1 MATPKIVGSGFGIES
16 AMDATNWRILKAL
29 QKDSRISMAEL
40 GRRVG
45 LSAPAISERVRRLE
59 DAGVIEG
66 YRAVINPRALG
77 RTILAFVRISALGN
91 VKDRVNQLVQ
101 RMPEILEC
109 HRGTG
114 NDCFILKVSVT
125 SIDHLEKVTDAF
137 TTFGSLTTSVVL
149 SSLLTSR
156 TIDELP

>member
-1 MATPKIVGSGFGIES
+1 
-16 AMDATNWRILKAL
+16 MDTTNWRILNAL
-29 QKDSRISMAEL
+29 QEDSRISMAEL

-45 LSAPAISERVRRLE
+45 LSAPAASERVRRLE
-59 DAGVIEG
+59 DAGIIEG

-101 RMPEILEC
+101 RMPEVLEC

-114 NDCFILKVSVT
+114 NDCFILKVSVP
-125 SIDHLEKVTDAF
+125 SIDHLERVTDAF
-137 TTFGSLTTSVVL
+137 TDFGSLTTSVVL

-156 TIDELP
+156 TIDELL

>member
-1 MATPKIVGSGFGIES
+1 MITAKIANSTFGIEGS
-16 AMDATNWRILKAL
+16 MDATNWRILNAL
-29 QKDSRISMAEL
+29 QEDSRISMAEL

-45 LSAPAISERVRRLE
+45 LSAPATSERVRRLE
-59 DAGVIEG
+59 DAGIIEG

-77 RTILAFVRISALGN
+77 RAILAFIRISALGN

-101 RMPEILEC
+101 RMPEVLEC

-114 NDCFILKVSVT
+114 SDCFILKVSVA
-125 SIDHLEKVTDAF
+125 SIDHLERVTDAF
-137 TTFGSLTTSVVL
+137 TAFGSLTTSIVL

-156 TIDELP
+156 TIEELP

>member
-1 MATPKIVGSGFGIES
+1 MATPKIVGSAFGIES

>member
-1 MATPKIVGSGFGIES
+1 MAKNGTFTFSTES
-16 AMDATNWRILKAL
+16 SMDTTNWRILNAL
-29 QKDSRISMAEL
+29 QEDSRISMAEL

-45 LSAPAISERVRRLE
+45 LSAPAASERVRRLE
-59 DAGVIEG
+59 DAGIIEG

-101 RMPEILEC
+101 RMPEVLEC

-114 NDCFILKVSVT
+114 NDCFILKVSVP
-125 SIDHLEKVTDAF
+125 SIDHLERVTDAF
-137 TTFGSLTTSVVL
+137 TDFGSLTTSVVL

-156 TIDELP
+156 TIDELL

>member
-1 MATPKIVGSGFGIES
+1 MGKNGTFTFSTES
-16 AMDATNWRILKAL
+16 PMDTTNWRILNAL
-29 QKDSRISMAEL
+29 QEDSRISMAEL

-45 LSAPAISERVRRLE
+45 LSAPAASERVRRLE
-59 DAGVIEG
+59 DAGIIEG

-101 RMPEILEC
+101 RMPEVLEC

-114 NDCFILKVSVT
+114 NDCFILKVSVP
-125 SIDHLEKVTDAF
+125 SIDHLERVTDAF
-137 TTFGSLTTSVVL
+137 TDFGSLTTSVVL

-156 TIDELP
+156 TIDELL

>member
-1 MATPKIVGSGFGIES
+1 MITAKVANSTFGIEGS
-16 AMDATNWRILKAL
+16 MDATNWRILNAL
-29 QKDSRISMAEL
+29 QEDSRISMAEL

-45 LSAPAISERVRRLE
+45 LSAPATSERVRRME
-59 DAGVIEG
+59 DAGIIEG

-77 RTILAFVRISALGN
+77 RTILAFIRISALGN

-101 RMPEILEC
+101 RMPEVLEC

-114 NDCFILKVSVT
+114 SDCFILKVSVA

-137 TTFGSLTTSVVL
+137 TAFGSLTTSLVL

>member
-1 MATPKIVGSGFGIES
+1 MATAKKVGTTFGIES
-16 AMDATNWRILKAL
+16 AMDVTNWGILKSL
-29 QKDSRISMAEL
+29 QEDSRTSMAEL

-45 LSAPAISERVRRLE
+45 LSAPAISERVHRLE
-59 DAGVIEG
+59 DAGIIEG

-91 VKDRVNQLVQ
+91 VKDRVHQLVQ

-114 NDCFILKVSVT
+114 NDCFLLKVSVT
-125 SIDHLEKVTDAF
+125 SIEHLEKVTDAF
-137 TTFGSLTTSVVL
+137 TAFGSLTTSVVL

-156 TIDELP
+156 TIDELT

>member
-1 MATPKIVGSGFGIES
+1 MAKNGTFTFSTES
-16 AMDATNWRILKAL
+16 PMDTTNWRILNAL
-29 QKDSRISMAEL
+29 QEDSRISMAEL

-45 LSAPAISERVRRLE
+45 LSAPAASERVRRLE
-59 DAGVIEG
+59 DAGIIEG

-101 RMPEILEC
+101 RMPEVLEC

-114 NDCFILKVSVT
+114 NDCFILKVSVP
-125 SIDHLEKVTDAF
+125 SIDHLERVTDAF
-137 TTFGSLTTSVVL
+137 TDFGSLTTSVVL

-156 TIDELP
+156 TIDELL

>member
-1 MATPKIVGSGFGIES
+1 MITAKIANSTFGIEGS
-16 AMDATNWRILKAL
+16 MDATNWRILNAL
-29 QKDSRISMAEL
+29 QEDSRISMAEL

-45 LSAPAISERVRRLE
+45 LSAPATAERVRRLE
-59 DAGVIEG
+59 DTGIIEG

-77 RTILAFVRISALGN
+77 RTILAFIRISALGN

-101 RMPEILEC
+101 RMPEVLEC

-114 NDCFILKVSVT
+114 SDCFILKVSVA

-137 TTFGSLTTSVVL
+137 TAFGSVTTSLVL

>member
-1 MATPKIVGSGFGIES
+1 MATPKIVGSAFGIES
-16 AMDATNWRILKAL
+16 AMDVTNWRILKAL

-109 HRGTG
+109 QRGTG